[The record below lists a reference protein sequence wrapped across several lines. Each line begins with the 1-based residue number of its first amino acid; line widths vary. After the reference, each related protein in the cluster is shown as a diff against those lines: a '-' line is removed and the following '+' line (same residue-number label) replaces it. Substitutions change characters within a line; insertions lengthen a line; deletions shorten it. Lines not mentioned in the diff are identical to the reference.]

1 MVIRLETNLNL
12 EKSRDWS
19 SSRRARTRAAPEA
32 CASPERSA
40 RACRGGHPFRPARP
54 SRGAESFLETWPGDR
69 SPLLAT
75 TIRALTGTPSNRA
88 LREVVWI
95 LRPTSSPD
103 ASDPPPTPGGFARRR
118 PGTPRRPPVA
128 RGPPPRRRRRSH
140 WAGAGDAKTR
150 KEEKGESNGT
160 HFFLP
165 RSRRGK
171 RATFAAI
178 PPFVAARPAIPSR
191 TVHAR
196 PASR

>member
-40 RACRGGHPFRPARP
+40 RACRGGHLNRPARP

-88 LREVVWI
+88 LREVWDS
-95 LRPTSSPD
+95 PTHVVSGRLGPAAD
-103 ASDPPPTPGGFARRR
+103 ARRFR
-118 PGTPRRPPVA
+118 STTTRHSA
-128 RGPPPRRRRRSH
+128 ASSRRS
-140 WAGAGDAKTR
+140 GATTAAPAPKSLGGGREMPKR
-150 KEEKGESNGT
+150 EKEEREQRHT
-160 HFFLP
+160 FFSP